1 MSKEQRFMQV
11 SRQPSANN
19 LEIPAAEPLVEVT
32 RGAITESRHRG
43 HVVAVEPDGTI
54 VAYLGAPDTVTF
66 LRSSAKPHQAIPL
79 ITSGAADRFGFTER
93 EIALA
98 CASHS
103 GEPMHTEVV
112 SSMLKKT
119 GLGPEALKCGTHE
132 PFSPEA
138 TRVLRERGEAPN
150 VLQNNCSGKHAG
162 MLALA
167 LHLGAATETYYEPS
181 NPVQLAIGKVISQFS
196 DIEIEDI
203 SVGIDGC
210 GVPVFGV
217 TVKAMALMY
226 ARLVKPPKEF
236 DEPTRAACAR
246 IVSAMTTYPELI
258 GGSTDRLDTEM
269 MRAANGRLI
278 SKVGAEGVYTVG
290 VLPCDDWP
298 KGFGLALK
306 IEDGDDHRAR
316 PTVVIESLRQLGVL
330 VDESL
335 EAVARYAFFPVLN
348 RRGDVVG
355 EVRAGFKLDRAG
367 TLNR

>member
-1 MSKEQRFMQV
+1 MQV

-19 LEIPAAEPLVEVT
+19 LGVPASEPLVEVT

-43 HVVAVEPDGTI
+43 HVVAVEPDGRI
-54 VAYLGAPDTVTF
+54 VAHLGAPETVTF

-103 GEPMHTEVV
+103 GEPMHTEVAA
-112 SSMLKKT
+112 SMLQKI
-119 GLGPEALKCGTHE
+119 GLGPEALRCGTHE

-138 TRVLRERGEAPN
+138 TRILRERGEAPN

-167 LHLGAATETYYEPS
+167 LQLGAPTETYDQPS
-181 NPVQLAIGKVISQFS
+181 NPVQLAIGEVISQFS
-196 DIEIEDI
+196 GVAIEDI
-203 SVGIDGC
+203 SVGVDGC

-217 TVKAMALMY
+217 TVKAMGLMY
-226 ARLVKPPKEF
+226 ARLVSPPNEF
-236 DEPTRAACAR
+236 NGQTKAACAR
-246 IVSAMTTYPELI
+246 IVSAMTNHPELI
-258 GGSTDRLDTEM
+258 GGSTERLDTEM
-269 MRAANGRLI
+269 MRAAGGRLI

-298 KGFGLALK
+298 RGFGLALK

-335 EAVARYAFFPVLN
+335 EAVSRYAFFPILN

-355 EVRAGFKLDRAG
+355 EVRAGFELKRA
-367 TLNR
+367 NQ

>member
-1 MSKEQRFMQV
+1 MQV

-19 LEIPAAEPLVEVT
+19 LEVPASEPLVEVT

-43 HVVAVEPDGTI
+43 HVVAVEPDGRI
-54 VAYLGAPDTVTF
+54 VAHLGAPETVTF

-103 GEPMHTEVV
+103 GEPMHTEVAA
-112 SSMLKKT
+112 SMLQKI
-119 GLGPEALKCGTHE
+119 GLGPEALRCGTHE

-138 TRVLRERGEAPN
+138 TRILRERGEAPN

-167 LHLGAATETYYEPS
+167 LQLGAPTETYDQPS
-181 NPVQLAIGKVISQFS
+181 NPVQLAIGEVISQFS
-196 DIEIEDI
+196 GVAIEDI
-203 SVGIDGC
+203 SVGVDGC

-217 TVKAMALMY
+217 TVKAMGLMY
-226 ARLVKPPKEF
+226 ARLVSPPNEF
-236 DEPTRAACAR
+236 NGQTKAACAR
-246 IVSAMTTYPELI
+246 IVSAMTNHPELI
-258 GGSTDRLDTEM
+258 GGSTERLDTEM
-269 MRAANGRLI
+269 MRAAGGRLI

-298 KGFGLALK
+298 RGFGLALK

-335 EAVARYAFFPVLN
+335 EAVSRYAFFPILN

-355 EVRAGFKLDRAG
+355 EVRAGFELKRA
-367 TLNR
+367 NQ